1 MSDCCTLLPPMKLLD
16 SRRLTG
22 PNLLQEREGAVLDV
36 ALDPAEAE
44 VAVPAWRERARALL
58 DAVGWT
64 SEETAVRHF
73 PGGASLAFSAP
84 LDALY
89 AATHVNEEAWR
100 AAEAAVAGSPPPD
113 AAELDLMET
122 AGRLRAEIDR
132 ERNPALLALAA
143 AAEARGVAFLS
154 DDKLAS
160 VGLGT
165 GALSWPVGELPSPD
179 QVPWERVH
187 DVPVVLVTGTNGK
200 TTTVRL
206 LAAMARAAGLA
217 AGLTSTDRFEVD
229 GEVIERGDCS
239 GPGSARTLLRDPRV
253 ELAILETAR
262 GGMLRRGLAVRRAEA
277 AAVTNIAAD
286 HLGEFGVAD
295 LEALAEVKVIVARAL
310 GPEGRL
316 VLNGDDPLL
325 VARASRSA
333 APVVW
338 FSLDP
343 ERSAFQ
349 ALLGPETTAWVLH
362 GGEIERWHGGWRQTL
377 AHVDEIPIAFGGAA
391 RHNVANAL
399 AALALGAAVR
409 LPDEPMLRA
418 LRQMRGTAEDNPGRG
433 NLMELGGGVKV
444 LLDYAHNP
452 HGVTAVLGFA
462 INLPA
467 RRRLLVIL
475 GQAGDRSD
483 EAIRDLARTAWSFSP
498 DRIVIKE
505 LPEMLRGR
513 PEGEVPAIL
522 EDELRRL
529 GAAEA
534 HLGRAHNEIEAVR
547 EALAWARPG
556 DLLVLLVHT
565 QRDAVLELLGRLSEA
580 GWAAGQPVG
589 R

>member
-1 MSDCCTLLPPMKLLD
+1 MMLLD

-22 PNLLQEREGAVLDV
+22 PSLFQERPGAVLAV

-44 VAVPAWRERARALL
+44 VAIPAWRDRARALL

-64 SEETAVRHF
+64 AETIAVRRS
-73 PGGASLAFSAP
+73 PGGAGLSLSAP
-84 LDALY
+84 IDCLY
-89 AATHVNEEAWR
+89 AATEINEEAWR
-100 AAEAAVAGSPPPD
+100 AAEAAVRGEAAPD
-113 AAELDLMET
+113 LAEAA
-122 AGRLRAEIDR
+122 ARLQAEIER
-132 ERNPALLALAA
+132 ERNPALLALQA
-143 AAEARGVAFLS
+143 AAEARGVAFLA
-154 DDKLAS
+154 DGEHAS
-160 VGLGT
+160 VGLGA
-165 GALSWPVGELPSPD
+165 GSLIWPVRELPSPD
-179 QVPWERVH
+179 RVPWDRVH
-187 DVPVVLVTGTNGK
+187 DIPVVLVTGTNGK

-217 AGLTSTDRFEVD
+217 AGLTSTDRIEVN
-229 GEVIERGDCS
+229 GEVLEEGDCS
-239 GPGSARTLLRDPRV
+239 GPVGARTLLRDRRV

-277 AAVTNIAAD
+277 AAVTNVAAD
-286 HLGEFGVAD
+286 HLGEFGVED
-295 LEALAEVKVIVARAL
+295 LEALAEVKLLVARAV

-325 VARASRSA
+325 VARAGRSA

-391 RHNVANAL
+391 RHNIANAL
-399 AALALGAAVR
+399 AALALGAALR

-418 LRQMRGTAEDNPGRG
+418 LRQVQGTTEDNPGRA
-433 NLMELGGGVKV
+433 NLLELGGAKILV
-444 LLDYAHNP
+444 DYAHNP
-452 HGVTAVLGFA
+452 HGIAAALGLAV
-462 INLPA
+462 NLPG
-467 RRRLLVIL
+467 RRRLLVVL

-483 EAIRDLARTAWSFSP
+483 EAIRELARAVWAFCP
-498 DRIVIKE
+498 DRILVKE
-505 LPEMLRGR
+505 MAELLRGR

-529 GAAEA
+529 GAGDDQI
-534 HLGRAHNEIEAVR
+534 GRARNEMEAVR
-547 EALAWARPG
+547 QALAWARPG
-556 DLLVLLVHT
+556 DLLVLLTHA
-565 QRDAVLELLGRLSEA
+565 QRTAVLDLLGRLREA
-580 GWAAGQPVG
+580 GWVAGQPVG

>member
-1 MSDCCTLLPPMKLLD
+1 MRWCTLLFPMKLLD

-22 PNLLQEREGAVLDV
+22 PNLLQEQPGAVLDV
-36 ALDPAEAE
+36 ALDPTEAE
-44 VAVPAWRERARALL
+44 VAVAAWRERARALL

-64 SEETAVRHF
+64 AEETAVRLF
-73 PGGASLAFSAP
+73 PDGASLSFSARV
-84 LDALY
+84 DCLY
-89 AATHVNEEAWR
+89 AATEVNEEAWR
-100 AAEAAVAGSPPPD
+100 AAEAAVRGEPAPDLAD
-113 AAELDLMET
+113 AAD
-122 AGRLRAEIDR
+122 RLRAAIDR
-132 ERNPALLALAA
+132 ESNPALLALQA

-154 DDKLAS
+154 DDEVVS

-165 GALSWPVGELPSPD
+165 GSLSWPVRELPALD
-179 QVPWERVH
+179 EIPWERVH

-217 AGLTSTDRFEVD
+217 AGLTSTDRIEVD
-229 GEVIERGDCS
+229 GELIERGDCS

-286 HLGEFGVAD
+286 HLGEFGVND
-295 LEALAEVKVIVARAL
+295 LEALAEVKILVARAV
-310 GPEGRL
+310 GSEGKL

-325 VARASRSA
+325 VARAGRLT
-333 APVVW
+333 APVAW

-343 ERSAFQ
+343 ERPAFQ
-349 ALLGPETTAWVLH
+349 ELLGPDTTAWVLH
-362 GGEIERWHGGWRQTL
+362 NGEIERWHGGWKQTL

-391 RHNVANAL
+391 RHNIANAL
-399 AALALGAAVR
+399 TALALGAAIR

-418 LRQMRGTAEDNPGRG
+418 LRQVRGTAEDNPGRA
-433 NLMELGGGVKV
+433 NLLELGGTKI

-452 HGVTAVLGFA
+452 HGLTALLGLA
-462 INLPA
+462 TNLPG
-467 RRRLLVIL
+467 RRRLLLVL

-483 EAIRDLARTAWSFSP
+483 EAIRDLARTAWSIRP
-498 DRIVIKE
+498 DRIIVKE

-513 PEGEVPAIL
+513 SEGEVPAIL

-529 GAAEA
+529 GAPEES
-534 HLGRAHNEIEAVR
+534 LGRASNEIEAVR

-556 DLLVLLVHT
+556 DQLVLLVHT
-565 QRDAVLELLGRLSEA
+565 QRDAVFELLGRLRDS
-580 GWAAGQPVG
+580 GWSAGQPVG

>member
-1 MSDCCTLLPPMKLLD
+1 MKLLD

-22 PNLLQEREGAVLDV
+22 PNLLQEQPGAVLDV

-44 VAVPAWRERARALL
+44 AVVAAWRERARALL
-58 DAVGWT
+58 DAIGWT
-64 SEETAVRHF
+64 AEEIAVRGF

-84 LDALY
+84 VDSLY
-89 AATHVNEEAWR
+89 AATELNEEAWR
-100 AAEAAVAGSPPPD
+100 AAEAAIGEEPPPD
-113 AAELDLMET
+113 LTEAAE
-122 AGRLRAEIDR
+122 RLRAAIDR
-132 ERNPALLALAA
+132 ERNPALLALRA

-154 DDKLAS
+154 DDERAS

-165 GALSWPVGELPSPD
+165 GSLSWPVHELPAPEE
-179 QVPWERVH
+179 VPWERIH
-187 DVPVVLVTGTNGK
+187 DIPVVLVTGTNGK

-206 LAAMARAAGLA
+206 LAAMARAAGLT
-217 AGLTSTDRFEVD
+217 AGLTSTDRVEVG

-286 HLGEFGVAD
+286 HLGEFGVND
-295 LEALAEVKVIVARAL
+295 LEALAEVKILVARVV

-325 VARASRSA
+325 VERAGRLT

-343 ERSAFQ
+343 ERPAFQ

-362 GGEIERWHGGWRQTL
+362 GGEIERWHGGWKQTL

-418 LRQMRGTAEDNPGRG
+418 LRQMRGTAEDNPGRA
-433 NLMELGGGVKV
+433 NLLELGGAKI

-452 HGVTAVLGFA
+452 HGLTALLNLA
-462 INLPA
+462 INLPG
-467 RRRLLVIL
+467 RRRLLLVL

-483 EAIRDLARTAWSFSP
+483 EAIRELARTAWSFRP
-498 DRIVIKE
+498 DRIIIKE

-513 PEGEVPAIL
+513 SEGEVPAIL
-522 EDELRRL
+522 EDELHRL
-529 GAAEA
+529 GAAERT
-534 HLGRAHNEIEAVR
+534 LGRARNELEAVR
-547 EALAWARPG
+547 QALAWARPG

-565 QRDAVLELLGRLSEA
+565 QRDAVLELLGRLREA